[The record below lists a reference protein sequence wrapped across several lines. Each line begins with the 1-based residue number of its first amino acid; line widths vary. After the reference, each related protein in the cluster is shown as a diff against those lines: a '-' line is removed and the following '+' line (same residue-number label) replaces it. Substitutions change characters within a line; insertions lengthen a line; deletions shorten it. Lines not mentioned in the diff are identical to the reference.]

1 MVARSSLKFTW
12 LLPRFSELNFDP
24 IIFITTDFL
33 ARSFKKATV
42 IFQVCMPRTT
52 FWSRN
57 KVADNF
63 LIYWTTNEFKIRLI
77 FIAKNA
83 DCI

>member
-12 LLPRFSELNFDP
+12 LLPRFSELNFHL
-24 IIFITTDFL
+24 IVFITNYL

-83 DCI
+83 DYI

>member
-12 LLPRFSELNFDP
+12 LLPRFSELNFHT
-24 IIFITTDFL
+24 IIFITNYL

-83 DCI
+83 DYI